1 MLMLILIF
9 DKFIYIIIYDYF
21 LLQSC
26 VLISLKTYVKTL
38 KRNHFSLTMKLNLN
52 FLNNQVVYIELP

>member
-52 FLNNQVVYIELP
+52 FLNNQVGYIELP